1 MIIVILFSIN
11 SFMKYLFSILLLS
24 LLFLYSCAVKNYT
37 LNKTP
42 KITENG
48 QIWRGQIVSKTFVS
62 KGGKV
67 TESRDL
73 YFRLSVKDYFIKFC
87 ESDVTF
93 EQIEPFI
100 NNEFEIKSVTL
111 EIEIKDG
118 EWDNCNVPG
127 YVQSRTGPYI
137 VINKILN

>member
-1 MIIVILFSIN
+1 
-11 SFMKYLFSILLLS
+11 MKYLFSILLLS
-24 LLFLYSCAVKNYT
+24 LLFLNSCAVKNNT

-67 TESRDL
+67 TESEDL
-73 YFRLSVKDYFIKFC
+73 YFRLSVQDYFIKIC
-87 ESDVTF
+87 ESKVNID
-93 EQIEPFI
+93 EIRNYIQKDDLIG
-100 NNEFEIKSVTL
+100 EIKSVTL